1 MEQFTIANW
10 IALASVIISLVAL
23 VKSFLTDRKAKD
35 LDLLL
40 KEQQIQTHKQEVI
53 ESQKADIEVNV
64 IQTPRGEMN
73 CLRFYN
79 KGKAIAQKINFEI
92 TDDPEND
99 ITDRKST
106 RLNSSHP

>member
-64 IQTPRGEMN
+64 IQTPRGVLYFRM
-73 CLRFYN
+73 LFMMVV
-79 KGKAIAQKINFEI
+79 
-92 TDDPEND
+92 
-99 ITDRKST
+99 S
-106 RLNSSHP
+106 

>member
-40 KEQQIQTHKQEVI
+40 KEQQIQTHKQEVV

-64 IQTPRGEMN
+64 IQTPRGKMN
-73 CLRFYN
+73 CLRFPSLS
-79 KGKAIAQKINFEI
+79 KV
-92 TDDPEND
+92 T
-99 ITDRKST
+99 ST
-106 RLNSSHP
+106 TKF